1 MARPSRAL
9 IMVPQPAGHSRQV
22 LAYHRG
28 TPGSVSSGAT
38 RYGISFSGGAAQPA
52 VAAPASPTPTSLRKS
67 LLSKT
72 TPSLIGPLVVAHQA
86 VHARRVR
93 GVVEILAVAGHT
105 PPHLERR
112 VLVDHRHLLHRT
124 VAGLARDAGLDVAL
138 VVVLHVGRQLVDL
151 GTVAGGDLVA
161 AHARAHRRQVRDRGL
176 LGAVVAVQTVHA
188 ELSGMELV
196 AEIDRLR
203 GAALVPEVL
212 NRERLRESD
221 GAGGERSENG
231 GDNQESFHGQVGRG
245 N

>member
-151 GTVAGGDLVA
+151 DPRNLLTAIEEAGQLLDLGTVAGGDLVA

-176 LGAVVAVQTVHA
+176 LGAVVAV
-188 ELSGMELV
+188 
-196 AEIDRLR
+196 
-203 GAALVPEVL
+203 
-212 NRERLRESD
+212 
-221 GAGGERSENG
+221 
-231 GDNQESFHGQVGRG
+231 
-245 N
+245 